1 MRRVTS
7 DQALIFA
14 ILAAAMALF
23 LWGRFRFDVIALAAL
38 LAAVIVGIVPTD
50 AAFDGFGNAAVITVA
65 AVLIIS
71 RTLQLSGVIDALA
84 ARVAAFARGQTGQI
98 GALSGL
104 AAVLS
109 AFMNNVGALALL
121 MPVALQTAQRP
132 SRVLMPLS
140 FGSILGGLV
149 TLIGTPPNIIVASF
163 RADVAGTG
171 FSMFDFAPVGLPLAV
186 VGLLFIVFIGWRLIP
201 ADRKGRKSAEDLF
214 EIGDYIAEVRIPEA
228 SELVGQP
235 AAAIERSAEGEALVV
250 GILRGDRRRVTNVAR
265 ETLRAGDIVLTRA
278 DAATIDKLVTGAALE
293 LVADD
298 TLSEETLRADDV
310 ALLEAVVSPGARI
323 EGRTPD
329 SLALRRRYGATLL
342 ALARQGGTVTRRIG
356 RTPLRAGDVLLLQG
370 HVDDLPD
377 AVTRL
382 GCLPLAER
390 GLNRGATR
398 RAWVPVAVFA
408 LSVAA
413 TAVGL
418 APVHIAFMAAVLAL
432 VLLNRI
438 AVRQAYDAVDWPVIV
453 LLGAM
458 IPLGQAMQSTG
469 ATALIAGAIAATATA
484 LPTMLVLGLVL
495 VVTMTLSDL
504 MNNAATAIVMAP
516 IGVAIAERLGSSPD
530 AFLMA
535 VAVGASCAFLT
546 PIGHQNNVLV
556 MGPGGYRFGDYW
568 RMGLPLEALIVI
580 VATPLIA
587 AVWGL

>member
-1 MRRVTS
+1 MTS
-7 DQALIFA
+7 DQLLVFA
-14 ILAAAMALF
+14 ILAATMGLF
-23 LWGRFRFDVIALAAL
+23 LWGRFRYDVVALGAL
-38 LAAVIVGIVPTD
+38 MAAVLSGVVPAAT
-50 AAFDGFGNAAVITVA
+50 AFDGFGNAAVITVA

-71 RTLQLSGVIDALA
+71 RTLQLSGLIDAIA
-84 ARVAAFARGQTGQI
+84 ARVAALARGQTSQI
-98 GALSGL
+98 GALGGL

-121 MPVALQTAQRP
+121 MPVALRSVSRP

-163 RADVAGTG
+163 RADATGAG
-171 FSMFDFAPVGLPLAV
+171 FSMFDFAPVGLPVAV
-186 VGLLFIVFIGWRLIP
+186 AGLLFVVFIGWRLIP
-201 ADRKGRKSAEDLF
+201 GDRKGRKSAEDLF
-214 EIGDYIAEVRIPEA
+214 EIRDYIAELRLPDDSDLI
-228 SELVGQP
+228 GQP
-235 AAAIERSAEGEALVV
+235 ASAIEHAAEGEALVV
-250 GILRGDRRRVTNVAR
+250 GILRGERRSVIHAHR
-265 ETLRAGDIVLTRA
+265 EILRSGDIVLTRA
-278 DAATIDKLVTGAALE
+278 DATTIDKLVTGKALE

-298 TLSEETLRADDV
+298 ELTAATLHSADM
-310 ALLEAVVSPGARI
+310 ALIEAVVTPGARI

-329 SLALRRRYGATLL
+329 ALALRRRYGATLL
-342 ALARQGGTVTRRIG
+342 ALARQGGAVTRRLG
-356 RTPLRAGDVLLLQG
+356 RTPLQAGDVLLLQG
-370 HVDDLPD
+370 HVDDLPE

-398 RAWVPVAVFA
+398 HAWIPAAVFA
-408 LSVAA
+408 LSVTA
-413 TAVGL
+413 TAIGL
-418 APVHIAFMAAVLAL
+418 VPVHIAFMAAVLAL

-438 AVRQAYDAVDWPVIV
+438 AVRQAYDAIDWPVIV

-458 IPLGQAMQSTG
+458 IPLGQAMQATG
-469 ATALIAGAIAATATA
+469 ATALVADAIAATATA
-484 LPTMLVLGLVL
+484 LPTIFVLGLVL
-495 VVTMTLSDL
+495 VVTMTLSYL

-516 IGVAIAERLGSSPD
+516 IGIAIADRLDASPD

-556 MGPGGYRFGDYW
+556 MGPGGYRFADYW
-568 RMGLPLEALIVI
+568 RMGLPLEILIVV